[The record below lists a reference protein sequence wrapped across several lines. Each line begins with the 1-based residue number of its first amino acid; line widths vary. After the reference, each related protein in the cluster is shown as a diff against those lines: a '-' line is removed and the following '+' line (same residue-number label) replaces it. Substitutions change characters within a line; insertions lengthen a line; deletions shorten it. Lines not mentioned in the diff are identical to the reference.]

1 MADLTARSIGAGNK
15 PCVGAQ
21 FSRIDKPMNVIYL
34 KGYYCRKDLTETRN
48 RTQCGG
54 STIVTNGF
62 INPSVTISNMMLEL
76 IQYSRWA
83 ASNKSSGGSS
93 S

>member
-21 FSRIDKPMNVIYL
+21 FSRIDN
-34 KGYYCRKDLTETRN
+34 LTETRN